1 MDAVDRELL
10 AQLQHDGRLTIT
22 ELAER
27 VHLSVSR
34 CQRRVRELERQ
45 GVLRGYRA
53 EVDAEKVGLGFSA
66 IVFVTMDH
74 SDHATIADFER
85 QVSAVPEVVTAQ
97 RLFGDPDYLLRV
109 AAHDLRGYQR
119 LYDEQLATLPG
130 VQRLIST
137 LVMKELV
144 HRGLPITA
152 DPQR

>member
-1 MDAVDRELL
+1 MDAVDCELL
-10 AQLQHDGRLTIT
+10 AHLQREGRLTVT

-34 CQRRVRELERQ
+34 CQRRVRELERA

-53 EVDAEKVGLGFSA
+53 DVDPEKVGLGFTA
-66 IVFVTMDH
+66 IVFVTMDQG
-74 SDHATIADFER
+74 DRATIAEFER
-85 QVSAVPEVVTAQ
+85 RVHEITEVVTAQ

-109 AAHDLRGYQR
+109 AAPDLKAYQR
-119 LYDEQLATLPG
+119 LYDDKLATLPG

-144 HRGLPITA
+144 ERGLPIA
-152 DPQR
+152 AG